1 MQIGSDIS
9 LSRPKVSSDLIWL
22 VLSNWYNDGLSD
34 HSLRMMS
41 VHNCVGTLG
50 QCKISLLTYKN
61 SYKSKYYI

>member
-9 LSRPKVSSDLIWL
+9 LSRPKASSDFIWL

-41 VHNCVGTLG
+41 VHSCVGMLG
-50 QCKISLLTYKN
+50 QWKISLLT
-61 SYKSKYYI
+61 